1 MHSVLSAF
9 FQTPVSGEEKKRR
22 ILERV
27 ACRSSLMTTIG
38 IR

>member
-9 FQTPVSGEEKKRR
+9 FQLPVSGEEKKRR

-27 ACRSSLMTTIG
+27 ACTLRSVYVACAH
-38 IR
+38 